1 MGLVEAALF
10 ERGAWTKALE
20 KYAAV
25 THLTVQLYDTDER
38 PTCGPVHPTA
48 LFDLFTPGRH
58 DLGIFAACIR
68 RCLTQA
74 DMPPAVVV
82 EDHNGLAVVG
92 TALTLGGE
100 IVGVA
105 VAGYALTAFLDQHT
119 LERLARNSGRSFE
132 TVWAAGRQERHV
144 PRERLTVYG
153 ELLRTLGD
161 TLLAESFSTR
171 QQEETAA
178 RLAEALQ
185 IAEAARATAEA
196 TQETLR
202 DREERLRA
210 TFSQAAV
217 GFSTTSLAGRFLD
230 VNQAVCDVTGYSREE
245 LLRLSS
251 PEITHPDDREQNLV
265 LIRRLLDGEVPSF
278 SLEERYICKDGEPVW
293 ANLTVSAVRAASGE
307 PLYLVGIIENINDR
321 RRVEAERA
329 RLLASEQAAR
339 DAARDGRAAAEAAN
353 RAKDEFLATLS
364 HELRSPLGAIL
375 TWAHLLRS
383 GSLDARK
390 TAHALETIERS
401 AKAQKRLIEDL
412 LDVSCVVAGKL
423 RLEVQPVDLAEVI
436 EGALDV
442 VRPAAE
448 AKSVELESVLPGFRH
463 GRVLG
468 DPGRLQQ
475 VVCNLLA
482 NAIKFTPNGGHV
494 AVRLEVVDS
503 RAEIAVSDT
512 GKGISADF
520 LPHIFER
527 FRQADSTTTRAHSG
541 LGLGLAIVS
550 HLVELHGG
558 TVRAESRGEG
568 QGTTFRVTLP
578 LLSPELTHWE
588 PVSPPASC
596 EVPYDWQPV
605 LEGVRVLVV
614 DDEADVREWLTAVLA
629 QCRAE
634 VTTAASVGEGLEA
647 LERVRPDVLMSDIGM
662 PGEDGYALIRKV
674 RTLDSERGGEVPA
687 LALTGYASAEDRVR
701 ALAAGYQVH
710 MSKPVDPAA
719 LVEAV
724 TKLVVTAHPRLPAA
738 RLA

>member
-1 MGLVEAALF
+1 
-10 ERGAWTKALE
+10 
-20 KYAAV
+20 
-25 THLTVQLYDTDER
+25 
-38 PTCGPVHPTA
+38 
-48 LFDLFTPGRH
+48 
-58 DLGIFAACIR
+58 
-68 RCLTQA
+68 
-74 DMPPAVVV
+74 
-82 EDHNGLAVVG
+82 
-92 TALTLGGE
+92 
-100 IVGVA
+100 
-105 VAGYALTAFLDQHT
+105 
-119 LERLARNSGRSFE
+119 
-132 TVWAAGRQERHV
+132 
-144 PRERLTVYG
+144 
-153 ELLRTLGD
+153 
-161 TLLAESFSTR
+161 
-171 QQEETAA
+171 
-178 RLAEALQ
+178 
-185 IAEAARATAEA
+185 
-196 TQETLR
+196 
-202 DREERLRA
+202 
-210 TFSQAAV
+210 
-217 GFSTTSLAGRFLD
+217 
-230 VNQAVCDVTGYSREE
+230 
-245 LLRLSS
+245 
-251 PEITHPDDREQNLV
+251 

-339 DAARDGRAAAEAAN
+339 DAARDGWAAAEAAN

-436 EGALDV
+436 EAALDV

-605 LEGVRVLVV
+605 L
-614 DDEADVREWLTAVLA
+614 A

-674 RTLDSERGGEVPA
+674 RTLDSERGGQVPA